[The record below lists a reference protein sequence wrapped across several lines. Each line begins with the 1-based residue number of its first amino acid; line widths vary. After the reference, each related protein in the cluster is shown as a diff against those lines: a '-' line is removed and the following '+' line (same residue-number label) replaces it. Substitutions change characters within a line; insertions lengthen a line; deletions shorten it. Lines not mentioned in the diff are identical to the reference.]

1 MPILKC
7 KCPIYCVYCGRRRS
21 RGAFG
26 IGHYCKTENCQNQ
39 KGYSGCDYCVE
50 YSPEI
55 HKGPDLKNLLGDPIS
70 ARDVA
75 ILGGDPSL

>member
-39 KGYSGCDYCVE
+39 RGFDGCDYTTRNPTWTE
-50 YSPEI
+50 
-55 HKGPDLKNLLGDPIS
+55 S
-70 ARDVA
+70 AR
-75 ILGGDPSL
+75 LGVPFREPV